1 MKPRGRP
8 ILGVLVAAGAV
19 LLVPLAMYATAYFT
33 CTVNWGNRYT
43 GGKCRVYRSS
53 WLAIAFIPASL
64 VESAATG
71 RDITTAWIENQ

>member
-1 MKPRGRP
+1 MKPRASSL
-8 ILGVLVAAGAV
+8 LGVLVAAGAV

-33 CTVNWGNRYT
+33 CTANWGTPYT
-43 GGKCRVYRSS
+43 GGKCRVYRSA

-71 RDITTAWIENQ
+71 SEISTAWTDHQ